1 VIREILALALP
12 LLMPCTA
19 AAGALLPVPFTDVT
33 VEDAF
38 WAPRIRAN
46 REASLPHCFEM
57 CERTGRLRNFA
68 KAAGR
73 LKGKYEGAH
82 FNDSDVFKIV
92 EGAAYALATHPDAKL
107 QRRLDEAVALIAA
120 AQQPDGYLNT
130 YITLTRP
137 KERWRHIHPGAR
149 HELYCAGH
157 LIEAGAAHFEV
168 TGKRTLL
175 DVAVKLADHIDSVF
189 GPGKRLEPPEH
200 QQIEIGLVRLY
211 RATGEKRYLR
221 LAQFFL
227 DQRGNAEGHTLYG
240 AYSQDH
246 LPVREQREAVGHAVR
261 MMYQCAAMADVVA
274 EAGDA
279 ELLAACRRLWDS
291 ATLRKMYI
299 TGGVGARHAGEAFG
313 ADYELPNDTAYAET
327 CAAIGLLFFA
337 HRMALLGRDGK
348 YADVMERVLYNALPA
363 STSLDGRRFFYVNP
377 LASRGTH
384 HREPWHG
391 CACCPSN
398 VVRVFPA
405 IGKYIYAVSND
416 ALYVNLYMAS
426 RAKTR
431 LGGVP
436 VRVSQKTGFP
446 WEGEVALTLEPERA
460 ATFALLLR
468 IPGWCQGPSLKLN
481 GEAMG
486 KPAVAKGYASIR
498 RTWRAGDRVE
508 LTLPMLVRR
517 VAPHPRVAA
526 NRGRVAL
533 HRGPVVYCLEGA
545 DHGIGLRHM
554 ALDAEAALAVE
565 HRPDLL
571 GGVTVIKGTASTR
584 WAGSPARRPVPFLA
598 VPYGA
603 WDNRQSGGMLVWPP
617 DSLANAEPMRP
628 PTVASQA
635 RASASHCWPRDSIA
649 ALNDQIDPPNSHD
662 LGPPRFTWWDHRGTR
677 EWVQYDFKERARVSA
692 VEVYWFD
699 DRATGHCRVP
709 QSWRLLYRDG
719 KAWKPIAGASG
730 WGTKRDRF
738 NRVTFTPV
746 TADGLRIE
754 AQLQP
759 ECSGGILEWRVA
771 EAGK

>member
-1 VIREILALALP
+1 MIREILAIALP
-12 LLMPCTA
+12 LLMPCAA
-19 AAGALLPVPFTDVT
+19 AAGALRPVPFTDVT
-33 VEDAF
+33 IEDAF
-38 WAPRIRAN
+38 WAPRVRTN

-68 KAAGR
+68 KAAG
-73 LKGKYEGAH
+73 KMAGKYEGAH

-107 QRRLDEAVALIAA
+107 QKRLDETIALIAA

-137 KERWRHIHPGAR
+137 NERWRHIHPGAR

-211 RATGEKRYLR
+211 RATGDKRYLR

-227 DQRGNAEGHTLYG
+227 DQRGNAEGHKLYG
-240 AYSQDH
+240 PQMQDH
-246 LPVREQREAVGHAVR
+246 LPVRQQREAVGHAVR
-261 MMYQCAAMADVVA
+261 MMYQCAAMADVAA
-274 EAGDA
+274 ETGDA

-291 ATLRKMYI
+291 TTLRKMYI
-299 TGGVGARHAGEAFG
+299 TGGVGARRGGEAFG
-313 ADYELPNDTAYAET
+313 GDYELPNDTAYAET

-337 HRMALLGRDGK
+337 HRMFLLEPDGR

-384 HREPWHG
+384 HRKPWYG

-398 VVRVFPA
+398 VVRVFPT
-405 IGKYIYAVSND
+405 IGQYIYARSD
-416 ALYVNLYMAS
+416 EALYVNLYVAS
-426 RAKTR
+426 RAKVR
-431 LGGVP
+431 LGGGL
-436 VRVSQKTGFP
+436 VRVSQETRYP
-446 WEGEVALTLEPERA
+446 WEGEVTLTLEPERPA
-460 ATFALLLR
+460 AFALLLR
-468 IPGWCQGPSLKLN
+468 IPGWCERATLKLN
-481 GEAMG
+481 GEAVG
-486 KPAVAKGYASIR
+486 EPALVNGYAAIR
-498 RTWRAGDRVE
+498 RTWRSGDRVE
-508 LTLPMLVRR
+508 LTLPMPVRR
-517 VAPHPRVAA
+517 VAAHPRVAA

-533 HRGPVVYCLEGA
+533 QRGPVVYCLEGA
-545 DHGIGLRHM
+545 DHDIGLRHM
-554 ALDAEAALAVE
+554 ALDAEAALATE

-571 GGVTVIKGTASTR
+571 GGVTVIEGSASTR
-584 WAGSPARRPVPFLA
+584 WAGSPTTKPVPFLA
-598 VPYGA
+598 APYGA
-603 WDNRQSGGMLVWPP
+603 WDNRQAGGMLVWLPGNP
-617 DSLANAEPMRP
+617 AAAEPMRP

-635 RASASHCWPRDSIA
+635 RASASHCWPRDTVA

-662 LGPPRFTWWDHRGTR
+662 LGPPRFTWWDHRGTK

-719 KAWKPIAGASG
+719 KAWKPVAGASG
-730 WGTKRDRF
+730 WGAERDRF

-746 TADGLRIE
+746 ATDGLRIE
-754 AQLQP
+754 VQLQP

>member
-1 VIREILALALP
+1 MIREILALALP

-19 AAGALLPVPFTDVT
+19 AAGALRPVPFTDVR

-107 QRRLDEAVALIAA
+107 QKRLDETIALIAA

-200 QQIEIGLVRLY
+200 QQIETGLVRLY
-211 RATGEKRYLR
+211 RATGAKRYLK

-227 DQRGNAEGHTLYG
+227 DQRGNAEGHKLYG

-246 LPVREQREAVGHAVR
+246 LPVRQQSEAVGHAVR
-261 MMYQCAAMADVVA
+261 MMYQCAAMADVAA
-274 EAGDA
+274 ETGDA
-279 ELLAACRRLWDS
+279 ELLGACRRLWDS
-291 ATLRKMYI
+291 TTLRKMYI
-299 TGGVGARHAGEAFG
+299 TGGVGARRGGEAFG
-313 ADYELPNDTAYAET
+313 DDYELPNDTAYAET

-337 HRMALLGRDGK
+337 HRMALLEPDGK
-348 YADVMERVLYNALPA
+348 YVDVMERVLYNALPA

-377 LASRGTH
+377 LASRGSH
-384 HREPWHG
+384 HRKPWYG

-398 VVRVFPA
+398 VVRVFPT
-405 IGKYIYAVSND
+405 IGQYVYARSD
-416 ALYVNLYMAS
+416 EALYVNLYMAS
-426 RAKTR
+426 RATVR
-431 LGGVP
+431 LGGVS
-436 VRVSQKTGFP
+436 VRVSQKTRFP
-446 WEGEVALTLEPERA
+446 WERAITLSLESERA
-460 ATFALLLR
+460 ATFPLLLR
-468 IPGWCQGPSLKLN
+468 IPGWCERPVLKLN
-481 GEAMG
+481 GEAVG
-486 KPAVAKGYASIR
+486 ALAVAKGYASIR

-508 LTLPMLVRR
+508 LTLPMSVRS
-517 VAPHPRVAA
+517 VAAHPRVAA

-533 HRGPVVYCLEGA
+533 QRGPIVYCLEGT
-545 DHGIGLRHM
+545 DHEVGLRHM
-554 ALDAEAALAVE
+554 ALDAGAGLAAE

-571 GGVTVIKGTASTR
+571 GGATVVKGTASIR
-584 WAGSPARRPVPFLA
+584 WAGSPTTKPVPLLA
-598 VPYGA
+598 VPYA
-603 WDNRQSGGMLVWPP
+603 VWDNREAGGMLVWLPA
-617 DSLANAEPMRP
+617 SVAAAEPMRL

-635 RASASHCWPRDSIA
+635 KASASHCWPGDTVT
-649 ALNDQIDPPNSHD
+649 ALNDQIEPPNSHD

-677 EWVQYDFKERARVSA
+677 EWVQYDFKRRARVSA

-709 QSWRLLYRDG
+709 KRWRLLYRDG
-719 KAWKPIAGASG
+719 KAWKPAPGASAF
-730 WGTKRDRF
+730 GTERDQY
-738 NRVTFTPV
+738 NRVSFGPV
-746 TADGLRIE
+746 TTNGLRLE
-754 AQLQP
+754 VDLHP
-759 ECSGGILEWRVA
+759 GCSGGVLEWRVV
-771 EAGK
+771 EAKE